1 MFGNYLSKKIK
12 LMMIN
17 ERAGIKEKT

>member
-17 ERAGIKEKT
+17 EKAGIKEKT